1 MLKSIRNISILLSLV
16 MLGFGT
22 GSIVSL
28 QMLDRSIE
36 DTKIQVYE
44 LTKEITLNEV
54 LLSCITRNIAMLNG
68 VPIACAVVLPKADK
82 PTKKT
87 PEKTEEKYQS
97 V

>member
-1 MLKSIRNISILLSLV
+1 MLSLV
-16 MLGFGT
+16 MLAFGT
-22 GSIVSL
+22 GSITSL
-28 QMLDRSIE
+28 HVLDQSIE

-54 LLSCITRNIAMLNG
+54 LLSCITRNIAVLNG
-68 VPIACAVVLPKADK
+68 VPIACAVALPKADK